1 MVGLVQHNRWQKV
14 ISKCFFWARTS
25 EVEIEFTDDQIEYFY
40 FDTISE
46 KMTHFEKISD
56 FLVDVLE
63 NFEMNFFI
71 YGSKIKDIQPQ
82 INKI

>member
-1 MVGLVQHNRWQKV
+1 
-14 ISKCFFWARTS
+14 
-25 EVEIEFTDDQIEYFY
+25 
-40 FDTISE
+40 
-46 KMTHFEKISD
+46 MTHFEKISD

-63 NFEMNFFI
+63 NFEMKFFI